1 MKPALHASV
10 VWGGGADSSGSRGA
24 GPSRAAENRAADNR
38 KEQRYVVDQPVQVFA
53 PGAPER
59 TCAAQIR
66 DISAQGMQLMV
77 DKPISFGPEIKIRW
91 NNRDINGL
99 IRYSHKFD
107 ALRYRIGVEL
117 HSSSEPLLVEILA
130 HQSAELQ
137 QAKLLL
143 NRQQAL
149 LSRHLALLDLASEA
163 VIVTSME
170 GAILLWNK
178 GAEQLYGWSREE
190 ALGRQVNH
198 LFESRVPAEIAAAGP
213 APRYHLRKNGDVVNV
228 TSRALVEADAAG
240 QPQAIL
246 LVNRET

>member
-10 VWGGGADSSGSRGA
+10 VWGGGADSSGSRGS
-24 GPSRAAENRAADNR
+24 GPSRAAENRR
-38 KEQRYVVDQPVQVFA
+38 EQRYVVDQPVQVFA
-53 PGAPER
+53 PGAPKC

-137 QAKLLL
+137 RAKLLL
-143 NRQQAL
+143 NQQEAL

-163 VIVTSME
+163 VIVTSMD
-170 GAILLWNK
+170 GGILLWNK

-198 LFESRVPAEIAAAGP
+198 LFESRLPADIAAAGP
-213 APRYHLRKNGDVVNV
+213 APRYHLRKNGDVVKV
-228 TSRALVEADAAG
+228 KSRSLIEPDAAG
-240 QPQAIL
+240 RPQAIL

>member
-10 VWGGGADSSGSRGA
+10 VWGGGADSSGSRGS
-24 GPSRAAENRAADNR
+24 GPSRAAENRR
-38 KEQRYVVDQPVQVFA
+38 EQRYVVDQPVQVFA
-53 PGAPER
+53 PGAPKC

-117 HSSSEPLLVEILA
+117 HSSSESLLVEILA

-137 QAKLLL
+137 RAKLLL
-143 NRQQAL
+143 NQQEAL

-163 VIVTSME
+163 VIVTSMD
-170 GAILLWNK
+170 GGILLWNK

-198 LFESRVPAEIAAAGP
+198 LFESRLPADIAAAGP
-213 APRYHLRKNGDVVNV
+213 APRYHLRKNGDVVKV
-228 TSRALVEADAAG
+228 KSRSLIEPDAAG
-240 QPQAIL
+240 RPQAIL

>member
-10 VWGGGADSSGSRGA
+10 IWSGGAGSSGSTAA
-24 GPSRAAENRAADNR
+24 GLSRAAESRTAENRR
-38 KEQRYVVDQPVQVFA
+38 EQRYVVDQPVQVFA
-53 PGAPER
+53 PGAPEC
-59 TCAAQIR
+59 TCVAQIR

-77 DKPISFGPEIKIRW
+77 DEPISFGPEIKIRW

-99 IRYSHKFD
+99 IRYNHKFD

-117 HSSSEPLLVEILA
+117 LSSSEPLLVEILA

-149 LSRHLALLDLASEA
+149 LSRHLTLLDLTSEA
-163 VIVTSME
+163 VIVTSLE

-198 LFESRVPAEIAAAGP
+198 LFESRLPADIAVAGP

>member
-1 MKPALHASV
+1 MKPTLHASV
-10 VWGGGADSSGSRGA
+10 IWSGGAGSTGSTGA
-24 GPSRAAENRAADNR
+24 GLSRTAESRTAENRR
-38 KEQRYVVDQPVQVFA
+38 EQRYVVDQPVQVFA

-77 DKPISFGPEIKIRW
+77 DEPISFGPEIKIRW

-117 HSSSEPLLVEILA
+117 HSSSESLLVEILA

-137 QAKLLL
+137 RAKLLL
-143 NRQQAL
+143 NQQEAL

-163 VIVTSME
+163 VIVTSMD
-170 GAILLWNK
+170 GGILLWNK

-198 LFESRVPAEIAAAGP
+198 LFESRLPADIAAAGP
-213 APRYHLRKNGDVVNV
+213 APRYHLRKNGDVVKV
-228 TSRALVEADAAG
+228 KSRSLIEPDAAG
-240 QPQAIL
+240 RPQAIL